1 MSAELNERD
10 FRRAMGT
17 FATGVG
23 VVTCVCEGRDHA
35 MTANAITSVSLRPPL
50 ILVAVE
56 RTTRFWEAV
65 SRQSHWAVS
74 ILAEDAQE
82 HARWL
87 ATSGRPLAGQL
98 DRVPHRR
105 TERGI
110 ALLEQS
116 LAWLECR
123 TDQVVSAG
131 DHDIL
136 IGAVES
142 LTIADADADADA
154 LVYWRSQYR
163 RLAP

>member
-1 MSAELNERD
+1 MSDDVNERE

-35 MTANAITSVSLRPPL
+35 MTANAITSVSLSPPL

-74 ILAEDAQE
+74 ILAEAAQD

-87 ATSGRPLAGQL
+87 ATSGRPLPGQL

-105 TERGI
+105 TDRGI

-123 TDQVVSAG
+123 TEQLVPAG

-142 LTIADADADADA
+142 LTVADSAADA

>member
-1 MSAELNERD
+1 MIPHVAERD

-23 VVTCVCEGRDHA
+23 VVTCVAAGRDHA
-35 MTANAITSVSLRPPL
+35 MTANAITSVSLTPPL
-50 ILVAVE
+50 ILVAVQ

-65 SRQSHWAVS
+65 SQQSHWAVS
-74 ILAEDAQE
+74 ILAEEAEE

-105 TERGI
+105 TARGI
-110 ALLEQS
+110 ALIEDA

-123 TDQVVSAG
+123 TQQVVPAG
-131 DHDIL
+131 DHDIV

-142 LTIADADADADA
+142 LTVATDDRERSA